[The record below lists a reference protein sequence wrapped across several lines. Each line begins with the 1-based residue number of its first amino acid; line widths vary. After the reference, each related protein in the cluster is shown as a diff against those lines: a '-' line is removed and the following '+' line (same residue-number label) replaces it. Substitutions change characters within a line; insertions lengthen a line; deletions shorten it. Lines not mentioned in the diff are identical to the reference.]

1 MRRVIGVKILTPM
14 KTSRAIIIAVGILAP
29 LQFAMFASTAS
40 AAGCPYTPAAS
51 SAERKAILNALR
63 KPIARELGQAVRFRI
78 ETLSVCRGWAFVE
91 ATPQKPN
98 GKPIDWSL
106 SSYEDAVAN
115 DACGLLVHGLLA
127 KNKGQWKVRQTV
139 VCATDVPYVT
149 WSKEFGAP
157 VQIFPYQE

>member
-1 MRRVIGVKILTPM
+1 MRRANCATTLIRM
-14 KTSRAIIIAVGILAP
+14 RTSRSIIVALGILAT
-29 LQFAMFASTAS
+29 LQFATFAETAS
-40 AAGCPYTPAAS
+40 AAGCPHTPAPS

-78 ETLSVCRGWAFVE
+78 EKLSVCRGWAFVE

-98 GKPIDWSL
+98 GKPIDWSV
-106 SSYEDAVAN
+106 SSYADAVAN

-127 KNKGQWKVRQTV
+127 KNKGRWKVRQTV

-149 WSKEFGAP
+149 WSKDFGAP